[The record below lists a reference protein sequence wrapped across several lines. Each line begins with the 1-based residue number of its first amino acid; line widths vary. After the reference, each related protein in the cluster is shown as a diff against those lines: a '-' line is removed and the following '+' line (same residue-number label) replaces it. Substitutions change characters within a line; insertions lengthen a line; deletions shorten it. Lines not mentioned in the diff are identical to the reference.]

1 MLDKLISINDYS
13 NRILR
18 VDVENILPNPD
29 QPRKIFENKSI
40 EELASSIS
48 TYGVLQPLTVK
59 KLGNDQYELIA
70 GERRL
75 KAAKLAG
82 LKNVPCII
90 SSAQRQDSAIISLIE
105 NIQRQDLSFFEEA
118 QAISKLIKQYSLTQ
132 EQVAKKL
139 GKNQSTVAN
148 KLRLLNLSSEI
159 RDKISEYGLT
169 ERHARALLRIP
180 ENKDRLGI
188 LNDIIK
194 NKFGVSQTERR
205 VEKFLENNLRDE
217 PQKQKHKPIGFFKD
231 IRIFT
236 NTINNALVAMKDSGV
251 SVQSEK
257 KENSEYIE
265 YSIRIS
271 KNTA

>member
-1 MLDKLISINDYS
+1 MLDKLITINDYS
-13 NRILR
+13 NKIFKIN
-18 VDVENILPNPD
+18 VDNISPNPD
-29 QPRKIFENKSI
+29 QPRKIFEKRSI

-48 TYGVLQPLTVK
+48 IYGVLQPLTVK

-82 LKNVPCII
+82 LKSVPCIV
-90 SSAQRQDSAIISLIE
+90 SCVQRHDSAIISLIE
-105 NIQRQDLSFFEEA
+105 NIQRQDLSFFEEGM
-118 QAISKLIKQYSLTQ
+118 AISRLIKQYSMTQ

-148 KLRLLNLSSEI
+148 KLRILNLPLEI
-159 RDKISEYGLT
+159 RDIISENALT
-169 ERHARALLRIP
+169 ERHARTLLRIP
-180 ENKDRLGI
+180 ENKDRLLI
-188 LNDIIK
+188 LNEVI
-194 NKFGVSQTERR
+194 NKKLGVAQTEKK
-205 VEKFLENNLRDE
+205 VESFLAKNFKEQ
-217 PQKQKHKPIGFFKD
+217 QKPKNKPIGFFKD

-251 SVQSEK
+251 PVESEK
-257 KENSEYIE
+257 KENNEYIE
-265 YSIRIS
+265 YSIKIS